1 MINQTILSDG
11 GGGCPD
17 GAATA
22 SGDIMDQRTVKEE
35 EIEVSAGTMEGG
47 GGESDSGG
55 DGVSASSATA
65 KPMEGLHEVG
75 PAPFLKK
82 TYEMVEDPETDPVV
96 SWSEGGN
103 SFIVWDSHKLSITLL
118 PKYFK
123 HSNFSSF
130 IRQLNTYGFRKID
143 SDKWE
148 FANEGFQGGKKH
160 LLKNIKRRSRY
171 NNYKQ
176 QQHHL
181 GMPMGLQDLTKHP
194 LVEAELHALK
204 SDNQVLRVEMLKLR
218 EQQHDSQN
226 QLTMVED
233 RVRCVESK
241 HQQMLSFVSKMS
253 RNPGFCRQLV
263 QRRMLRKKLMNNGD
277 EFGNNRRLLAMQG
290 HQNLS
295 HSELVSTEMFPHVIE
310 PGPAVLEQP
319 VRASTM
325 VVDEDS
331 DSKFFLE
338 LEDLIKKPPPP
349 PTTTQD
355 CPSGYVQQQAFHGF
369 VGSIP

>member
-1 MINQTILSDG
+1 M
-11 GGGCPD
+11 
-17 GAATA
+17 
-22 SGDIMDQRTVKEE
+22 
-35 EIEVSAGTMEGG
+35 EV
-47 GGESDSGG
+47 
-55 DGVSASSATA
+55 V
-65 KPMEGLHEVG
+65 
-75 PAPFLKK
+75 
-82 TYEMVEDPETDPVV
+82 
-96 SWSEGGN
+96 
-103 SFIVWDSHKLSITLL
+103 FISLIWVWL
-118 PKYFK
+118 
-123 HSNFSSF
+123 
-130 IRQLNTYGFRKID
+130 QGFRKID

-171 NNYKQ
+171 NSYKKQ
-176 QQHHL
+176 QQQQQHL
-181 GMPMGLQDLTKHP
+181 GMPMGLQDLSKHS
-194 LVEAELHALK
+194 LVEAELQALK
-204 SDNQVLRVEMLKLR
+204 SDNNILRVEMLKLR
-218 EQQHDSQN
+218 EQQQDSQN

-290 HQNLS
+290 HQNLT
-295 HSELVSTEMFPHVIE
+295 HSELVSTEMFPQAIE
-310 PGPAVLEQP
+310 PGPVVLEPP

-325 VVDEDS
+325 VDEDS

-338 LEDLIKKPPPP
+338 LEDLIQKPPPP
-349 PTTTQD
+349 PPQD

>member
-1 MINQTILSDG
+1 MINQTTLSGGGGG

-35 EIEVSAGTMEGG
+35 EMEVSTETMEGG
-47 GGESDSGG
+47 GGESGGG
-55 DGVSASSATA
+55 DGGWASSATA

-96 SWSEGGN
+96 SWSEGRN

-171 NNYKQ
+171 NNYKKQ
-176 QQHHL
+176 QQHL
-181 GMPMGLQDLTKHP
+181 GLQDLSNHS
-194 LVEAELHALK
+194 LVEAELQALK
-204 SDNQVLRVEMLKLR
+204 SDNNILRVEMLKLR
-218 EQQHDSQN
+218 DQQQDSHN
-226 QLTMVED
+226 HLTMVED

-241 HQQMLSFVSKMS
+241 YQQMLSFVSKMS
-253 RNPGFCRQLV
+253 RDPGFCRQLV
-263 QRRMLRKKLMNNGD
+263 QRRMLRKKLINNGD
-277 EFGNNRRLLAMQG
+277 EFGNNRSLLAMQA
-290 HQNLS
+290 HQNLT
-295 HSELVSTEMFPHVIE
+295 HSELITTEMIPQAIE
-310 PGPAVLEQP
+310 PGPVVLEPP
-319 VRASTM
+319 VRPSTM

-338 LEDLIKKPPPP
+338 LEDLIQKPPPP
-349 PTTTQD
+349 PPPPQD
-355 CPSGYVQQQAFHGF
+355 CPSGYGQQQAFHGF